1 MDCIEPYL
9 PFSMFYNDLLSDYI
23 EMDKD
28 YTNYKSAIRI
38 ENQGASSSRTNSKAV
53 ADTYF
58 SFMSHPFILTPAT
71 KTLGLFYDNRI
82 RMFSERRISLLQTM
96 TGQSPNPYLKLQVR
110 RDHLIEDTL
119 IRVSRTG
126 SFLALFL
133 YKFCY
138 CNEQNLFVRQLEV
151 ISFENPQNFK
161 KQLMIE
167 FEGEQGM
174 DEGGISKEFFQLII
188 EEIFNPDYG
197 VFIFCTN

>member
-138 CNEQNLFVRQLEV
+138 CNEQ
-151 ISFENPQNFK
+151 ICSFDSWK
-161 KQLMIE
+161 LYLSKILK
-167 FEGEQGM
+167 
-174 DEGGISKEFFQLII
+174 ISKSSWWLNSKVNKEWTKVAFLKNFF
-188 EEIFNPDYG
+188 NW
-197 VFIFCTN
+197 